1 MPITVN
7 PSTTSPIGLS
17 YDPTQKLWSFNPEP
31 TRPLLSDTPPNTT
44 YYINA
49 VYTGTA
55 TVGANVAPV
64 LTKFEISPTSIG
76 NSTNTVFSGAGRGQT
91 YTLTTTKSGPISA
104 SGPEGFPS
112 FRDKINGD
120 VQNVLGGPI
129 PAWNPRLGGPNVGQV
144 LSDWNNTVMGA
155 GGIYEQL
162 QTAQNNAQINQTVI
176 RPFNDQVAANNKGY
190 NDAIAIIGTAQG
202 GDYVAVRDKLRALN
216 LSPAITSALENG
228 FKAFYRTEKLQTWN
242 PALGAN
248 PPYGAFDAAYY
259 KQQNPALAQ
268 QWATAVA
275 NDDIDITERYGE
287 NGFYLQHYTTQG
299 KPAGL
304 RGNAAEVTQA
314 ANAYLEK
321 KPTDIDLQNVRNL
334 QLGVDTATQTTRLL
348 AIPEIAAEWEKAK
361 QNDPYWNQLA
371 KTNYLD
377 VTKPDDFAAL
387 FRLSNRPEDKQ
398 ISLNYNI
405 NAGYGITE
413 LEDALNAAVGTKA
426 TVDVKKFGAL
436 AQDVLKQTIEEM
448 KKAKSKESM
457 LSLLNGFG
465 GFGEIVDINKTLSN
479 SILGDTGVGGVLS
492 FTSKGNPQDVLEKS
506 LQNITGVNN
515 NVAYNWQQWF
525 DNTLKQRYQQDL
537 ELGLTQDQ
545 ASEKVAIEGAF
556 AREFIDKYLLPRFN
570 TSRSMDEFVEY
581 LDVRQ
586 EEQNPF
592 QTQDMLNAVKLVA
605 DLRSTQYLDQL
616 KLATDRAF
624 DPVFYFNPTGDQA
637 REALY
642 QEQAATVAQDWAAA
656 KAGDPYW
663 QQQAYR
669 FGVNVDDKAAFARL
683 HFQVK
688 GQGKGYDAAEDILNA
703 SKVSNEIYNNI
714 FPALQSEALKQGT
727 VFGIFTTPEE
737 FATELLKGIDPNN
750 PTQWNDVLKRYG
762 LSDFKGSIDEL
773 KEYLVQALRTGSA
786 QRIREEIKYLNEQ
799 REKPTQ
805 QNLGITYIQRPE
817 DYKTVSTQGD
827 TQLYKIFQSAGYQGT
842 EDEFYTKLFPDIDR
856 SEQQLLTKA
865 GANSGLQ
872 FNTLDLKDPF
882 ASLGT
887 IESFFETPQDTT
899 TAKTTDSTSNYFKLD
914 LGTAPDT
921 TYKSATGQKILGEF
935 TSMFKG
941 F

>member
-1 MPITVN
+1 MGIYYDSAKPLGSRWVVSYEKTDYTPEELRTDRPTNVQKRENYTVQVCTRWFLGVCVATGTEN
-7 PSTTSPIGLS
+7 HFRMVDDTTANAVNRQLNADGVANQKQLEINKFKNEAYDKTVAAASTT
-17 YDPTQKLWSFNPEP
+17 K
-31 TRPLLSDTPPNTT
+31 
-44 YYINA
+44 
-49 VYTGTA
+49 
-55 TVGANVAPV
+55 
-64 LTKFEISPTSIG
+64 
-76 NSTNTVFSGAGRGQT
+76 
-91 YTLTTTKSGPISA
+91 
-104 SGPEGFPS
+104 
-112 FRDKINGD
+112 
-120 VQNVLGGPI
+120 
-129 PAWNPRLGGPNVGQV
+129 
-144 LSDWNNTVMGA
+144 
-155 GGIYEQL
+155 
-162 QTAQNNAQINQTVI
+162 
-176 RPFNDQVAANNKGY
+176 
-190 NDAIAIIGTAQG
+190 G
-202 GDYVAVRDKLRALN
+202 GDYVTQRETIRSFINSRD
-216 LSPAITSALENG
+216 SALQTALEDQ
-228 FKAFYRTEKLQTWN
+228 FKTFYRTEKLQQWD
-242 PALGAN
+242 PALGTS
-248 PPYGAFDAAYY
+248 PPYGQFDAAYY
-259 KQQNPALAQ
+259 KQQNPAVAQ
-268 QWATAVA
+268 EWSAAVA
-275 NDDIDITERYGE
+275 NDDLDITERYGE

-299 KPAGL
+299 KSAGL
-304 RGNAAEVTQA
+304 RGNAAEVAQA
-314 ANAYLEK
+314 ANAYLET

-348 AIPEIAAEWEKAK
+348 NIPEIAAEWEKAK
-361 QNDPYWNQLA
+361 QADPYWKELA

-436 AQDVLKQTIEEM
+436 AQDVLKETITEM

-457 LSLLNGFG
+457 ISLLNGFG

-479 SILGDTGVGGVLS
+479 SILGDTGVGGILS
-492 FTSKGNPQDVLEKS
+492 FTSKGNPQEALEKS

-525 DNTLKQRYQQDL
+525 DNTLKQRYQQDI

-637 REALY
+637 RAALY
-642 QEQAATVAQDWAAA
+642 QEQAATVAKDWADA

-669 FGVNVDDKAAFARL
+669 FGIDVNDQAAFARL

-688 GQGKGYDAAEDILNA
+688 GQGKGYDGAEDILNA

-714 FPALQSEALKQGT
+714 FPALQAEALKQGT
-727 VFGIFTTPEE
+727 VFGVFTTPEE

-762 LSDFKGSIDEL
+762 LSDFKGSVDEL
-773 KEYLVQALRTGSA
+773 KDYLVQALRTGSA

-805 QNLGITYIQRPE
+805 RNLGITYIQRPE
-817 DYKTVSTQGD
+817 DYKTISTQGD
-827 TQLYKIFQSAGYQGT
+827 TQLYKIFKSAGYQGT

-899 TAKTTDSTSNYFKLD
+899 TTKTTDSTSNYFKLD